1 MKQMELELLK
11 KDIDYIKAQ
20 LDALVQLSEK
30 RSEEITDLEIRLKVC
45 ENNLEEIQNK
55 GNDFNNII
63 SSIITG
69 VIVATAIAIMKLIR

>member
-1 MKQMELELLK
+1 MELELLK

-55 GNDFNNII
+55 SNDFNNII
-63 SSIITG
+63 SSVITG